1 MTLTR
6 SQLLSALVAL
16 GLTVGGC
23 GSKSE
28 SKKSKKD
35 DDEESEDSDKK
46 KKKKKKKKDDES
58 DEEDDGASKKKKKKD
73 DEGDKGSKDPAPT
86 AAPTS
91 PPSTGGPDL
100 DAILGTSADGF
111 KLRPFKG
118 LKKDMP
124 YAEAAKAISGLGPVS
139 EFGFAKVTAGLPAGV
154 KWYELTFLDAKLSFA
169 TIVFTKPVSDEAFW
183 NKLVAHLKTQ
193 LAGVEMS
200 NVGDHHVAWIKLMGD
215 DAANIFVSQAI
226 DMEEVGYEVKLQF

>member
-1 MTLTR
+1 MNSTLIR
-6 SQLLSALVAL
+6 LSMLALVL
-16 GLTVGGC
+16 GIATPISGC
-23 GSKSE
+23 DSLGSSKSS
-28 SKKSKKD
+28 SKAKKAKDKD
-35 DDEESEDSDKK
+35 DDDDESKDKEK
-46 KKKKKKKKDDES
+46 EKKKKKKKDD
-58 DEEDDGASKKKKKKD
+58 
-73 DEGDKGSKDPAPT
+73 DEGDKSAKDPAPT
-86 AAPTS
+86 ADPKT

-100 DAILGTSADGF
+100 DAVLGTSADGF

-139 EFGFAKVTAGLPAGV
+139 EFGFAKVTSGLPAGV